1 MRTIR
6 RNPNARIFNKS
17 NITDFQLPLLA
28 NEKSIQ
34 QQSSIVDLSDSTDY
48 DYNKF
53 FLDLLNNEELKKIAD
68 SQDKRAFIKYISD
81 EFQVAFPN
89 YQDEFADIAIQSVC
103 TREWCTSTYALFVV
117 VVAAAV
123 NIGVVAVDTAFPFRN
138 VEEENVFL
146 SGTITLA
153 TVLGSDNFAN
163 NVRNYIGNEL
173 SQAGIEII
181 TTRLTGGLIKGYKP
195 IIPASA

>member
-53 FLDLLNNEELKKIAD
+53 FLDLLNNEELKKLLIH
-68 SQDKRAFIKYISD
+68 R
-81 EFQVAFPN
+81 
-89 YQDEFADIAIQSVC
+89 
-103 TREWCTSTYALFVV
+103 
-117 VVAAAV
+117 
-123 NIGVVAVDTAFPFRN
+123 
-138 VEEENVFL
+138 
-146 SGTITLA
+146 
-153 TVLGSDNFAN
+153 
-163 NVRNYIGNEL
+163 
-173 SQAGIEII
+173 
-181 TTRLTGGLIKGYKP
+181 IKGHLLNTFQMNFK
-195 IIPASA
+195 

>member
-68 SQDKRAFIKYISD
+68 LQDKRYSF
-81 EFQVAFPN
+81 
-89 YQDEFADIAIQSVC
+89 
-103 TREWCTSTYALFVV
+103 
-117 VVAAAV
+117 
-123 NIGVVAVDTAFPFRN
+123 
-138 VEEENVFL
+138 
-146 SGTITLA
+146 
-153 TVLGSDNFAN
+153 
-163 NVRNYIGNEL
+163 
-173 SQAGIEII
+173 
-181 TTRLTGGLIKGYKP
+181 
-195 IIPASA
+195 SA

>member
-173 SQAGIEII
+173 SQAGIEI
-181 TTRLTGGLIKGYKP
+181 
-195 IIPASA
+195 

>member
-103 TREWCTSTYALFVV
+103 TREWCTSTYAL
-117 VVAAAV
+117 
-123 NIGVVAVDTAFPFRN
+123 VAVDTAFPFRN

-173 SQAGIEII
+173 SQAGIEI
-181 TTRLTGGLIKGYKP
+181 
-195 IIPASA
+195 

>member
-68 SQDKRAFIKYISD
+68 SQDKRAFINT
-81 EFQVAFPN
+81 FQM
-89 YQDEFADIAIQSVC
+89 
-103 TREWCTSTYALFVV
+103 
-117 VVAAAV
+117 
-123 NIGVVAVDTAFPFRN
+123 
-138 VEEENVFL
+138 
-146 SGTITLA
+146 
-153 TVLGSDNFAN
+153 NF
-163 NVRNYIGNEL
+163 
-173 SQAGIEII
+173 
-181 TTRLTGGLIKGYKP
+181 K
-195 IIPASA
+195 

>member
-1 MRTIR
+1 M
-6 RNPNARIFNKS
+6 
-17 NITDFQLPLLA
+17 
-28 NEKSIQ
+28 
-34 QQSSIVDLSDSTDY
+34 
-48 DYNKF
+48 
-53 FLDLLNNEELKKIAD
+53 
-68 SQDKRAFIKYISD
+68 
-81 EFQVAFPN
+81 
-89 YQDEFADIAIQSVC
+89 C
-103 TREWCTSTYALFVV
+103 TREWCTSTYALFIV

-173 SQAGIEII
+173 SQAGIEI
-181 TTRLTGGLIKGYKP
+181 
-195 IIPASA
+195 